1 MKNKMHLSLSLATIL
16 IPFSLL
22 NAEEIKDIDLGESIV
37 SASGFKQAIQEAPA
51 TISVITNKDLSS
63 KAYKDIAE
71 AISDIPGVDLNA
83 SRGNT
88 GAYRITMR
96 GITGYTLILVDGRRQ
111 TVGGNIG
118 PNGFDDAQITF
129 LPPLASIERIEVI
142 KGPMSTLYGS
152 DALGGVIN
160 IITKKVTNE
169 WHSNIQLE
177 SILNENTQW
186 GNYYGGTFYTSGPII
201 KDKLGI
207 TLRLREYFRD
217 ASNVVFRQSNGSIVA
232 PTRGR
237 AQSPTKANLHNIGA
251 KLTYLPDELN
261 TLTLDFDYG
270 LNRYDNKK
278 GQLGTITRPSNNGG
292 LDGGYTDS
300 MDIQRIITYIT
311 HQGHYDYFS
320 IDSGIQYNAISNDG
334 REVVGQSGIPHLGQ
348 NRDILA
354 ETYIGNTKAVI
365 PIGNSN
371 ILSVG
376 GEYKLEKMQDKI
388 ANPTNFSQYL
398 LAIFAENEYSILD
411 NLRLTTGV
419 RYNYHQNFKSNIS
432 PRIYLVYNVLDN
444 LTIKGG
450 VATGFK
456 APEANQ
462 LIPGEFN
469 YMGQG
474 TLPVFGNPN
483 LKEET
488 SINYEASI
496 AYDNGSFYVGLT
508 GYLTDFKDKLSTTD
522 IANGQPVPGTGRIC
536 NSMSNGMG
544 TNICR
549 QQINHGE
556 VQYRGLEFSIGGIPI
571 DDLKLDFWYTY
582 GSSEVKKSF
591 DLLAIGKPETDTLS
605 HNINAKISYTIY
617 SITSYLKGEYQIGRY
632 RSPSEYNIA
641 SKFYKDVFLLSLGLS
656 YDINKYWSING
667 GIYNLLDM
675 DFTKDFIQ
683 NGNTYLNAFNR
694 VQEGRRYWISTSISF

>member
-334 REVVGQSGIPHLGQ
+334 REVVGQSGISHLGQ

>member
-1 MKNKMHLSLSLATIL
+1 MFGKDY
-16 IPFSLL
+16 PFSVCDC
-22 NAEEIKDIDLGESIV
+22 I
-37 SASGFKQAIQEAPA
+37 
-51 TISVITNKDLSS
+51 
-63 KAYKDIAE
+63 
-71 AISDIPGVDLNA
+71 
-83 SRGNT
+83 
-88 GAYRITMR
+88 
-96 GITGYTLILVDGRRQ
+96 
-111 TVGGNIG
+111 
-118 PNGFDDAQITF
+118 
-129 LPPLASIERIEVI
+129 
-142 KGPMSTLYGS
+142 
-152 DALGGVIN
+152 
-160 IITKKVTNE
+160 
-169 WHSNIQLE
+169 HSC
-177 SILNENTQW
+177 
-186 GNYYGGTFYTSGPII
+186 
-201 KDKLGI
+201 
-207 TLRLREYFRD
+207 
-217 ASNVVFRQSNGSIVA
+217 A
-232 PTRGR
+232 
-237 AQSPTKANLHNIGA
+237 
-251 KLTYLPDELN
+251 
-261 TLTLDFDYG
+261 
-270 LNRYDNKK
+270 
-278 GQLGTITRPSNNGG
+278 
-292 LDGGYTDS
+292 
-300 MDIQRIITYIT
+300 
-311 HQGHYDYFS
+311 
-320 IDSGIQYNAISNDG
+320 
-334 REVVGQSGIPHLGQ
+334 
-348 NRDILA
+348 
-354 ETYIGNTKAVI
+354 
-365 PIGNSN
+365 
-371 ILSVG
+371 
-376 GEYKLEKMQDKI
+376 
-388 ANPTNFSQYL
+388 
-398 LAIFAENEYSILD
+398 
-411 NLRLTTGV
+411 
-419 RYNYHQNFKSNIS
+419 
-432 PRIYLVYNVLDN
+432 
-444 LTIKGG
+444 
-450 VATGFK
+450 
-456 APEANQ
+456 
-462 LIPGEFN
+462 
-469 YMGQG
+469 
-474 TLPVFGNPN
+474 PVFGNPN

>member
-536 NSMSNGMG
+536 NMSNGMG